1 MRKHTVKVVCKIN
14 QKKNGKQCPISN
26 ENYLIMS
33 YVIACIVVVLLI
45 IIVPETHFQ
54 RNLT

>member
-14 QKKNGKQCPISN
+14 QKNNGKKCPISK

-33 YVIACIVVVLLI
+33 YIIACIVVLLLI
-45 IIVPETHFQ
+45 IIVPETHF
-54 RNLT
+54 